1 MILYKDVVI
10 RHDKGL
16 HARVLAMVVH
26 KVSELEKE
34 NDITFYIIYK
44 DKKKILATSLM
55 PLVLLKV
62 KKNEK
67 ITVEAHGEDPKKAL
81 DKLCDFL
88 QSDFNLEDKST
99 INQVDNI
106 INNNTITLEHVFSN
120 IPNGIIATD
129 EKDIISIFNE
139 EAERILE
146 ISAGDVIGKK
156 VYEVISFTNLRE
168 INRTGKSEL
177 MVKEIINNRILLI
190 NRTPIIIDK
199 KPKGALAVFND
210 ISNLEK
216 VKDELRTVKEL
227 KERLQLILE
236 TVQDG
241 ICVINAEGCITY
253 VNKAYLR
260 ILNKKKKRY

>member
-1 MILYKDVVI
+1 MILSKEVVI
-10 RHDKGL
+10 RHSKGL

-26 KVSELEKE
+26 KVSELEKRY
-34 NDITFYIIYK
+34 DLKFFIIYK

-62 KKNEK
+62 KQNEK
-67 ITVEAHGEDPKKAL
+67 IIVEVHGEDPKNAL
-81 DKLCDFL
+81 NELCDFL
-88 QSDFNLEDKST
+88 QSDFDLEDKST

-139 EAERILE
+139 EAERLLG
-146 ISAGDVIGKK
+146 ISSGDAIGKK
-156 VYEVISFTNLRE
+156 VYEIIEFTNLHE

-199 KPKGALAVFND
+199 
-210 ISNLEK
+210 NLK
-216 VKDELRTVKEL
+216 VH
-227 KERLQLILE
+227 
-236 TVQDG
+236 
-241 ICVINAEGCITY
+241 
-253 VNKAYLR
+253 
-260 ILNKKKKRY
+260 